1 LNIYNWLADRA
12 EKPGAG
18 AEMEY
23 LAKIRKLSLMK
34 TIYYN
39 LKFGMQDMP
48 LLIAKGSIVKLCKN
62 SRIAITNGRVE
73 FGLDFLNRGKTS
85 LKMGKEAELT
95 FHGPACICNGC
106 RITIED
112 GGKLVLGSNVF
123 INESSRIT
131 ACSEIRIGDGCWIG
145 WDVNIIDTDFHRIAG
160 NKELKPFVSGIRIED
175 HVWVG
180 AKAMILKGVTVGS
193 GSVIAGGAIVT
204 KDVPPRC
211 LAAGN
216 PARIIKEDIEW
227 EI

>member
-1 LNIYNWLADRA
+1 
-12 EKPGAG
+12 
-18 AEMEY
+18 MEY
-23 LAKIRKLSLMK
+23 LTKIRKLSLTK

-39 LKFGMQDMP
+39 SKFGMQGMP
-48 LLIAKGSIVKLCKN
+48 LLLAKGSIVKLGKN
-62 SRIAITNGRVE
+62 SRIAIAGGRVE

-85 LKMGKEAELT
+85 LKMGKEAEIT

-112 GGKLVLGSNVF
+112 GGKLLLGSDIF
-123 INESSRIT
+123 INENSRIT

-145 WDVNIIDTDFHRIAG
+145 WDVNIIDTDFHQIAL
-160 NKELKPFVSGIRIED
+160 NKAIKPLVSSISIED
-175 HVWVG
+175 HVWIG
-180 AKAMILKGVTVGS
+180 ARVMILKGVTVGS

-216 PARIIKEDIEW
+216 PARIIKEDVEW